1 MVQQLNCA
9 VLVDRPSAHILLV
22 TIDRP
27 DVHNAVNREVAEGL
41 ARAVQMSEADPD
53 IWVVIL
59 TGAGGRAFC
68 AGADLNEVAAG
79 NLDRLFLPN
88 GGFAGFVHAVR
99 SRVWIAAVD
108 GFALAGG
115 FEIALAC
122 DLIVAA
128 ESSTFGLPEVKRG
141 LIASAGGVYR
151 LSRLLPRNVAN
162 ELIATGARLD
172 CARAHSLGLVNHVA
186 SSGEAVDQA
195 IRLSLAIC
203 ENAPLAVQ
211 ESLKI
216 ARLSLDQSDYE
227 LAQLS
232 NERQA
237 WIMKTR
243 DFAEGPR
250 AFLEKRKPNWTGT

>member
-1 MVQQLNCA
+1 MVPQLNCA

-108 GFALAGG
+108 GFAP
-115 FEIALAC
+115 I
-122 DLIVAA
+122 
-128 ESSTFGLPEVKRG
+128 T
-141 LIASAGGVYR
+141 
-151 LSRLLPRNVAN
+151 
-162 ELIATGARLD
+162 
-172 CARAHSLGLVNHVA
+172 
-186 SSGEAVDQA
+186 
-195 IRLSLAIC
+195 
-203 ENAPLAVQ
+203 
-211 ESLKI
+211 
-216 ARLSLDQSDYE
+216 
-227 LAQLS
+227 
-232 NERQA
+232 
-237 WIMKTR
+237 
-243 DFAEGPR
+243 
-250 AFLEKRKPNWTGT
+250 